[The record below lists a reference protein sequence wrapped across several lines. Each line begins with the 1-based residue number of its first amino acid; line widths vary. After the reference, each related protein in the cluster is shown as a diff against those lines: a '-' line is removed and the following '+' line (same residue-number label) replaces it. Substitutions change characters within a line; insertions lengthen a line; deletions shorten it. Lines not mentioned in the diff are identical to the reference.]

1 MNKKYEAMLMFDP
14 SVATDWDKIK
24 AEVDR
29 LMERAEAKVLVCG
42 KWDERRLAYEIRGVK
57 RAVYVLTYFEAE
69 PGKIAALERDA
80 QLSEAIIRYL
90 VVRADHVT
98 EEKMK
103 EALESGAGGGEGMGP
118 PRRREED
125 ERPAEGR
132 RERER
137 TATATRREENVPAG
151 NDE

>member
-1 MNKKYEAMLMFDP
+1 LKNKYEEMRMFDP
-14 SVATDWDKIK
+14 AVATDWDKIK

-29 LMERAEAKVLVCG
+29 LMERAEATVLACG

-57 RAVYVLTYFEAE
+57 RAVYVLTYFEAD

-80 QLSEAIIRYL
+80 ELSESIVRYL

-103 EALESGAGGGEGMGP
+103 EAVTFGAGSEMEGP
-118 PRRREED
+118 PRRREES
-125 ERPAEGR
+125 EGPTESRPA
-132 RERER
+132 REQVA
-137 TATATRREENVPAG
+137 TATAEEERGAAE
-151 NDE
+151 DEA

>member
-1 MNKKYEAMLMFDP
+1 MKNKYEAMLMFDP
-14 SVATDWDKIK
+14 AVATDWDKIK

-29 LMERAEAKVLVCG
+29 LMERAEATVLVCG

-80 QLSEAIIRYL
+80 ELSESIVRYL

-98 EEKMK
+98 DEKMK
-103 EALESGAGGGEGMGP
+103 EAVTSGAAGEVEGP
-118 PRRREED
+118 PRRREEG
-125 ERPAEGR
+125 EGPTESRPAGEKVA
-132 RERER
+132 
-137 TATATRREENVPAG
+137 TATAEGDSASTDGAA
-151 NDE
+151 